1 MRACLSVC
9 APLCVCACSGPL
21 PSPFRPVQALEH
33 VLLRSLACLFVCL
46 PGQVQALENE
56 LDDAKR
62 AKERFQ
68 VELRKA
74 MQKNAQL
81 ESSGKLSSG

>member
-1 MRACLSVC
+1 
-9 APLCVCACSGPL
+9 
-21 PSPFRPVQALEH
+21 
-33 VLLRSLACLFVCL
+33 
-46 PGQVQALENE
+46 VQALENE

>member
-1 MRACLSVC
+1 
-9 APLCVCACSGPL
+9 
-21 PSPFRPVQALEH
+21 VQALEH
-33 VLLRSLACLFVCL
+33 VLLGSLACLFVCL